1 MAQDSLRRLSLI
13 AAVVAFGV
21 GCEVAAASSA
31 WWAVLDFAVGCVAAV
46 GGAELFGRSP
56 RAWMLAVAFAVLW
69 FCGTLSSEL
78 PLAYRGPLLQL
89 LLAVGPRR
97 RSVTALVVAGWVG
110 GLLPYGVASPLT
122 STLAGVAALLLLA
135 SARAAAADARGAVF
149 AAGAVT
155 LMLAAVW
162 SVAAAA
168 SWHGGLLL
176 GLSDVAVLAA
186 LAVAL
191 GAAAGFFAREAERA
205 LVIELGPAGRHTH
218 PVATRLGRALADPK
232 LEIRYRVP
240 EFGWVDEHGHDV
252 ESPPESGRLTR
263 VASPGGGEVVL
274 IHGEKT
280 SADSRLAR
288 SAASAAAL
296 LLESARLDAEVRLR
310 MRDVAASRRRLL
322 GAADAERQALE
333 QRLTESVL
341 LRLRRVDRLLAR
353 RSLERERRELWVAVE
368 ELVALGRGLYPPS
381 LERADLARALREIA
395 DGSGV
400 AVTTEIVGDPNLLSE
415 PQRAAVWFICSE
427 CLTNVVRHARAES
440 AWIRLHASGER
451 AELEVEDDGRGGAKP
466 ERGLR
471 GLTDRVE
478 ALGGRLDLASPAGG
492 PTLLRVVLPAP

>member
-1 MAQDSLRRLSLI
+1 M
-13 AAVVAFGV
+13 
-21 GCEVAAASSA
+21 
-31 WWAVLDFAVGCVAAV
+31 LDFAVGSVAAV

-56 RAWMLAVAFAVLW
+56 RASMLAVAFAVLW

-78 PLAYRGPLLQL
+78 ALAYRGPLLQL

-191 GAAAGFFAREAERA
+191 GAAAGFLRVGGTCARDGAWA
-205 LVIELGPAGRHTH
+205 GGPAHASRGHAARSCARRPEARDPVPRARVRVGR
-218 PVATRLGRALADPK
+218 RARP
-232 LEIRYRVP
+232 RC
-240 EFGWVDEHGHDV
+240 
-252 ESPPESGRLTR
+252 R
-263 VASPGGGEVVL
+263 VAVGVRSPDARRVARGGREVVL

-310 MRDVAASRRRLL
+310 MRDVAASRQRLL

-333 QRLTESVL
+333 QRLAESVL
-341 LRLRRVDRLLAR
+341 LRLRRVDPLLAVGASSANAASSGLRSKARCARPRPVSAVARAR
-353 RSLERERRELWVAVE
+353 RSGESPARDRRRFRRRCETESSVT
-368 ELVALGRGLYPPS
+368 PTCCPS
-381 LERADLARALREIA
+381 LSVRRC
-395 DGSGV
+395 GS
-400 AVTTEIVGDPNLLSE
+400 
-415 PQRAAVWFICSE
+415 
-427 CLTNVVRHARAES
+427 S
-440 AWIRLHASGER
+440 APS
-451 AELEVEDDGRGGAKP
+451 V
-466 ERGLR
+466 
-471 GLTDRVE
+471 
-478 ALGGRLDLASPAGG
+478 
-492 PTLLRVVLPAP
+492 